1 MEDIMNVIFNYG
13 VGVACLGYLMYFQLT
28 TMKDNNQVLD
38 EIQKTLVAIQTTL
51 QSLSGRVDNIEH
63 EVNKKK
69 KKDTE
74 IEE

>member
-69 KKDTE
+69 KDEEKE
-74 IEE
+74 I

>member
-74 IEE
+74 VEE

>member
-69 KKDTE
+69 KDVEKE
-74 IEE
+74 I